1 MLADFVAK
9 FTFVPKAPLGICQVT
24 IKKWSVY
31 VDGASNARGSGIG
44 VVLISPEGLRLEKS
58 LRLGFHASNNEA
70 EYEALIASLRVVQKL
85 SAEKVEVFLDSKL
98 VVSEIERS
106 FEVKDS
112 RMSQYL
118 KLFRVLQLNFRKVNM
133 VRESRSQNSHVDLVA
148 TLASLLDECIP
159 QVIFVELLE

>member
-1 MLADFVAK
+1 M
-9 FTFVPKAPLGICQVT
+9 
-24 IKKWSVY
+24 
-31 VDGASNARGSGIG
+31 
-44 VVLISPEGLRLEKS
+44 EKS

-118 KLFRVLQLNFRKVNM
+118 KLFGVLQSNFRKVNM
-133 VRESRSQNSHVDLVA
+133 VRESRSQNNHVDLVA